1 MENDPLAQTRIAV
14 VIPAAG
20 ASSRFNTG
28 DDAALLA
35 PRNKLDEDLGGR
47 PVLQRTV
54 ELFNTRHDV
63 CAVIVA
69 GPAEDDAFSLFELR
83 HGDKLSLLGATL
95 CRGGTADR
103 WESVRNAL
111 AHVPDDATHIAV
123 HDAARP
129 ITPAAL
135 IDRLFDL
142 AKAHEA
148 VIPAIDCPDTVKR
161 VNPDPVEDTPT
172 DPAAAILGLGGGP
185 NDAADSNLR
194 RVDETL
200 DRTNLV
206 LVQTPQVFAADLL
219 RRAYAQKN
227 LSSTDDAGLVERLGC
242 PVITVPGDPANIKI
256 TRPADV
262 PVARALAG
270 FKPPGERPTNKKF

>member
-1 MENDPLAQTRIAV
+1 MTADPSIAV

-20 ASSRFNTG
+20 SSSRFNAG
-28 DDAALLA
+28 NADAVLA

-54 ELFNTRHDV
+54 ELFNTRPEV

-69 GPAEDDAFSLFELR
+69 GPAEDEAFATFELR
-83 HGDKLSLLGATL
+83 HGDKLALLGATL

-111 AHVPDDATHIAV
+111 EHAPGDATHIAV

-129 ITPAAL
+129 VTPAGL
-135 IDRLFDL
+135 IDRVFDL
-142 AKAHEA
+142 AKTHGA

-161 VNPDPVEDTPT
+161 VDPEPVADTPT
-172 DPAAAILGLGGGP
+172 DAAAAILGLGD
-185 NDAADSNLR
+185 DAPSDLR
-194 RVDETL
+194 RVEETL
-200 DRTNLV
+200 DRAHLV
-206 LVQTPQVFAADLL
+206 LVQTPQVFEKGLL
-219 RRAYAQKN
+219 IRAYEQDD
-227 LSSTDDAGLVERLGC
+227 LSSTDDAGLVERLGE
-242 PVITVPGDPANIKI
+242 PVITTPGDPANIKI

-270 FKPPGERPTNKKF
+270 FKPPAERASHKKF